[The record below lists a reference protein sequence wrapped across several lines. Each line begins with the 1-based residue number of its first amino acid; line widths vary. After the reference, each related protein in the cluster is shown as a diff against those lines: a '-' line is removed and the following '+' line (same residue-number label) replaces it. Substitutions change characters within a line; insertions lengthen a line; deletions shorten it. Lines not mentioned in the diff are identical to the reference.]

1 MFNKINRLQE
11 VKNMVFSKELQKS
24 ADNNKRDAGNNII
37 LDGWYCPVC
46 DY

>member
-1 MFNKINRLQE
+1 MIKTCIPCGREL
-11 VKNMVFSKELQKS
+11 KFSKELQKA
-24 ADNNKRDAGNNII
+24 ADKGEKDAGNCFI